1 LADEDRGELR
11 DVEEKPSLASR
22 FTNFAVRVVS
32 AVILVLIIVI
42 LLWLGDIPFTV
53 GITLVALGGLWELY
67 STFSKH
73 GYKPAMVLSI
83 AAGCSFPVIAYFVV
97 DSQDLTPLALT
108 LAAYLPLVFAWCL
121 VRRGSDSPT
130 TDISISLLGVV
141 LVGFCLSHFILM
153 LGLENAKFGPELAI
167 SWTVPFTVIVMVW
180 ISDAVAYLAG
190 SAFGRHKMAPRISPG
205 KSWEGFIAS
214 FIAVFIAAYVLY
226 LTVNREWLSLGVAM
240 ELAVIVNICA
250 PLGDFSESLV
260 KRELGVKD
268 MSSLI
273 PGHGGI
279 MDRFD
284 SMFFTA
290 AISYYFLRYF
300 IFKI

>member
-1 LADEDRGELR
+1 MGGEETEEAR
-11 DVEEKPSLASR
+11 NGEEKPSMASR

-42 LLWLGDIPFTV
+42 LLWWGEIPFTV
-53 GITLVALGGLWELY
+53 GIALVALGGLWELY
-67 STFSKH
+67 STFSRH

-83 AAGCSFPVIAYFVV
+83 AAGCSLPVIAYFLI
-97 DSQDLTPLALT
+97 DSQNLTPIAAALALYMPV
-108 LAAYLPLVFAWCL
+108 LFAWCL
-121 VRRGSDSPT
+121 IRRGSDSPT

-141 LVGFCLSHFILM
+141 MVGFCLSHFILM
-153 LGLENAKFGPELAI
+153 LGLDKGIP
-167 SWTVPFTVIVMVW
+167 WTVPFTVIVMVW

-190 SAFGRHKMAPRISPG
+190 SAFGRRKMAPDISPG
-205 KSWEGFIAS
+205 KSWEGFITS
-214 FIAVFIAAYVLY
+214 VVAVFIAAYVLY
-226 LTVNREWLSLGVAM
+226 LTVSRDWLSLGVAM
-240 ELAVIVNICA
+240 ELAVIVNIFA
-250 PLGDFSESLV
+250 PLGDFSESMV
-260 KRELGVKD
+260 KRELGIKD

-290 AISYYFLRYF
+290 VVAYYFLRYF
-300 IFKI
+300 IFKV

>member
-1 LADEDRGELR
+1 MAAEDKGETR
-11 DVEEKPSLASR
+11 DVEEKHSLTSR

-32 AVILVLIIVI
+32 AVVLVLIIVI
-42 LLWLGDIPFTV
+42 LLWLGEIPFTV
-53 GITLVALGGLWELY
+53 GITLVVLGGLWELY
-67 STFSKH
+67 ATFSKH
-73 GYKPAMVLSI
+73 GYKPAMLLSI
-83 AAGCSFPVIAYFVV
+83 AAGCAFPVIAYFIA
-97 DSQDLTPLALT
+97 DSGDLTPLALA
-108 LAAYLPLVFAWCL
+108 LAVYLPLVFAWCL

-141 LVGFCLSHFILM
+141 LVGFCLSHFVLM
-153 LGLENAKFGPELAI
+153 LGLDVGI
-167 SWTVPFTVIVMVW
+167 SWTVPFTVIVLVW

-190 SAFGRHKMAPRISPG
+190 SAFGRHKMSPRISPG
-205 KSWEGFIAS
+205 KSWEGFITA
-214 FIAVFIAAYVLY
+214 FVAVFIAAYVLY
-226 LTVNREWLSLGVAM
+226 LTVNRSWLSLGVAM
-240 ELAVIVNICA
+240 ELAVIVNIFA

-290 AISYYFLRYF
+290 VVSYYFLRYF

>member
-1 LADEDRGELR
+1 LAE
-11 DVEEKPSLASR
+11 EEKDEGRGAERTSSLASK

-53 GITLVALGGLWELY
+53 GIALVVLGGLWEFY

-73 GYKPAMVLSI
+73 GYKPAMALSI
-83 AAGCSFPVIAYFVV
+83 VAGCGLPVIAYFLRE
-97 DSQDLTPLALT
+97 SQDLTPLAAA
-108 LAAYLPLVFAWCL
+108 LALYVPLLFAWCL
-121 VRRGSDSPT
+121 LRRGSGSPT

-141 LVGFCLSHFILM
+141 LVGFCLAHFILM
-153 LGLENAKFGPELAI
+153 LGLDTGI
-167 SWTVPFTVIVMVW
+167 SWTVPFTVIVLVW

-190 SAFGRHKMAPRISPG
+190 SAFGKHKMAPNISPG
-205 KSWEGFIAS
+205 KSWEGILAGTA
-214 FIAVFIAAYVLY
+214 AVFIAAYILQ
-226 LTVNREWLSLGVAM
+226 LTVSRPWLSVGVAM

-260 KRELGVKD
+260 KRELGIKD

-290 AISYYFLRYF
+290 VVAYYFLRYF

>member
-1 LADEDRGELR
+1 LAAEEDGEVR
-11 DVEEKPSLASR
+11 DVEEKHSLTSR
-22 FTNFAVRVVS
+22 FTNLAVRVVS
-32 AVILVLIIVI
+32 AVVLVLIIVI

-53 GITLVALGGLWELY
+53 GITLVVLGGLWELY
-67 STFSKH
+67 TTFSKH

-83 AAGCSFPVIAYFVV
+83 AAGCALPVIAYFVA
-97 DSQDLTPLALT
+97 DSQDLAPLALA
-108 LAAYLPLVFAWCL
+108 LAVYMPLAFAWCL

-141 LVGFCLSHFILM
+141 LVGFCLSHFVLM
-153 LGLENAKFGPELAI
+153 LGLDAGI
-167 SWTVPFTVIVMVW
+167 SWTVPFTVIVLVW

-190 SAFGRHKMAPRISPG
+190 SALGRHKMAPRISPG
-205 KSWEGFIAS
+205 KTWEGFIIS
-214 FIAVFIAAYVLY
+214 VVAVFIAAYVLY
-226 LTVNREWLSLGVAM
+226 LTVNRSWLSLAVAM